1 MSAHESGAVS
11 KENSS
16 FDILLT
22 RKFAKLTQY
31 FPNFWTNC
39 IQPVQGILLMPS
51 FFRKEAIFSTLNQIA
66 EKNTTIYNCEQLPIW
81 WPYNMNSRSLVWAS
95 NKSLKRVECPLFL
108 MCWFIY
114 GNIISCRAFGRWGNK
129 LVVAFFSVI
138 LGVTC
143 TINFL
148 VLLSVKRP
156 FAAPSPPL
164 TLGLD
169 TRTGDFFSRPE
180 GPPSSHFSN
189 SHNRRR
195 LL

>member
-1 MSAHESGAVS
+1 
-11 KENSS
+11 
-16 FDILLT
+16 
-22 RKFAKLTQY
+22 
-31 FPNFWTNC
+31 
-39 IQPVQGILLMPS
+39 MPLC
-51 FFRKEAIFSTLNQIA
+51 FRKESRFNTLHPIA
-66 EKNTTIYNCEQLPIW
+66 EKNTNIYNCQQLPIW
-81 WPYNMNSRSLVWAS
+81 WPYNMISRVFVRAS
-95 NKSLKRVECPLFL
+95 NKSHKHVECPSFL
-108 MCWFIY
+108 KCWSIY
-114 GNIISCRAFGRWGNK
+114 GNIISCRTFGRWGNK

-189 SHNRRR
+189 SHNRRC
-195 LL
+195 LLYTFYWRVVLNVD

>member
-1 MSAHESGAVS
+1 
-11 KENSS
+11 
-16 FDILLT
+16 
-22 RKFAKLTQY
+22 
-31 FPNFWTNC
+31 
-39 IQPVQGILLMPS
+39 
-51 FFRKEAIFSTLNQIA
+51 
-66 EKNTTIYNCEQLPIW
+66 
-81 WPYNMNSRSLVWAS
+81 MNSRSLVWAS

-169 TRTGDFFSRPE
+169 TRTGDFFSRQKDLLLPTSAIATTGAASYKPFIE
-180 GPPSSHFSN
+180 EWRELASPWYWTLI
-189 SHNRRR
+189 RRNISYR
-195 LL
+195 YYDIIYHRGTSFFPLQK